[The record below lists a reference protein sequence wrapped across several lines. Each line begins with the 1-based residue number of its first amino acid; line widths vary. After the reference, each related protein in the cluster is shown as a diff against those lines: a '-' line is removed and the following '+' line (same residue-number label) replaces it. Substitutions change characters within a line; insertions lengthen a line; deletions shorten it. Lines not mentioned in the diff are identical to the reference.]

1 MKAMRELP
9 LRWRWGQ
16 PPFVG
21 VFTSVRTYRVEAH
34 CMERL
39 CGGNGFVGGCPK
51 LENTVI
57 AGLTRNL
64 SFEGIPDQVR
74 DDGWGGDDG

>member
-1 MKAMRELP
+1 
-9 LRWRWGQ
+9 
-16 PPFVG
+16 
-21 VFTSVRTYRVEAH
+21 
-34 CMERL
+34 MERL